1 MGPRKDAQGR
11 SPSTAG
17 YPRDPDTPAWR
28 PGGLQ
33 ADRGASAPAT
43 LSRRTLRRVGIAALV
58 IVVLIT
64 GGVIGN
70 VVVSGVTAPSNT
82 AISWVRAMGSGD
94 AQTAWSLMSV
104 TTRSGPDASLLT
116 ESALAAGLKQR
127 GDAHLTNVHAVA
139 SELTVGTG
147 AEVTVGYTNSS
158 GQSQSLEL
166 ALTQDP
172 TSHQFLFYPTW
183 RVAVTPASVPIVAAG
198 GSGQVT
204 VDGMPA
210 NISLASG
217 SATLLL
223 LPGQHTIQQAS
234 SGLYGSAE
242 TTIDVG
248 MDMQASPPQVQLS
261 SSLTSSALASAK
273 SVVTKPFTGCL
284 QTTDATTNG
293 CPQDLSNDDWS
304 SYTWSLVGDPSSA
317 LTVVPSSSGSGF
329 DAYGTYV
336 MIATTP
342 DDQDSGHSDQDT
354 TGGVF
359 DVPLSWTGS
368 AFTGT
373 QVDALQAGT
382 NSPVTVTAPSQ
393 VQDSDVLSAVGTAFT
408 ACAAESSEFPANC
421 PQGAQN
427 VASGDQNCE
436 VSWSTQGNPVDPSA
450 TKVTF
455 DTSSIAYDVTG
466 SYSMNYSINM
476 TTGDCA
482 TDTFPDYSPTGTIN
496 DDYTA
501 TVVWNGTKL
510 VVVAIEGAGD

>member
-234 SGLYGSAE
+234 SGLYGS
-242 TTIDVG
+242 TQTMVDVG
-248 MDMQASPPQVQLS
+248 LDMQASPPQVQLS

-273 SVVTKPFTGCL
+273 TTVTKLFTECL
-284 QTTDATTNG
+284 QTTEATTTG
-293 CPQDLSNDDWS
+293 CPQDLSDDSWS
-304 SYTWSLVGDPSSA
+304 SFKWSLVGDPTSA
-317 LTVVPSSSGSGF
+317 LKVVPSASGSGF
-329 DAYGTYV
+329 VAYGTYV
-336 MIATTP
+336 MMATTP

-354 TGGVF
+354 TGGTF

-373 QVDALQAGT
+373 QVASLQAGT
-382 NSPVTVTAPSQ
+382 TSPVTVTAPSQ

-408 ACAAESSEFPANC
+408 ACAADGSEFPADC

-427 VASGDQNCE
+427 VADGDQNCQ

-482 TDTFPDYSPTGTIN
+482 TDSFPGYSPTGTIN
-496 DDYTA
+496 DDYSA